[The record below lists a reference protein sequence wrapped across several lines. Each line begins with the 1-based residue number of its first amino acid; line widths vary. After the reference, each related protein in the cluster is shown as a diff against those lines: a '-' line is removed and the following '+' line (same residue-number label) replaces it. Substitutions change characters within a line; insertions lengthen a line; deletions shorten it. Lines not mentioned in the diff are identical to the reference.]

1 MTSDSSPLTPP
12 MPEPT
17 IGLTG
22 YSGHDGNEIITVNRA
37 GFDDVCI
44 WGTQGWAEVE
54 RLTSEVQALREENGK
69 LQQFAEAIVLENQDR
84 KNSQA
89 NLRAKLE
96 EAEAALD
103 GLDLDEWPGGV
114 GEIEAAFESNLAL
127 RLKAEAERDAAL
139 GALNAARAD
148 AERLA
153 GTLRTIADEARRVLI
168 ETPSGREPM
177 MMAPWVAGTAYEAL
191 AQHRE
196 GK

>member
-84 KNSQA
+84 QNSQA

-96 EAEAALD
+96 EAERTARIQAD
-103 GLDLDEWPGGV
+103 HA
-114 GEIEAAFESNLAL
+114 GEIEKDNL
-127 RLKAEAERDAAL
+127 RLDATNVRLYSQRD
-139 GALNAARAD
+139 AARAD

-153 GTLRTIADEARRVLI
+153 DALDWYAKGCRECDGNGNAFVNPDDPELGGMRCPGCKRAR
-168 ETPSGREPM
+168 
-177 MMAPWVAGTAYEAL
+177 AAL